1 MTTLTKSTAVDQ
13 IEVLANNSI
22 QVRAATIIKEDG
34 TELSRSFHRH
44 VLQPGDDL
52 TDQDPK
58 VVAIAT
64 AVWNL

>member
-1 MTTLTKSTAVDQ
+1 MTQLNKSTAVDL
-13 IEVLANNSI
+13 IEVVGTNI
-22 QVRAATIIKEDG
+22 QVRTATIIKEDD

-52 TDQDPK
+52 TEQDPK

-64 AVWNL
+64 AVWSL